1 MMRQGGSRLA
11 GSTAAVLGARLFSH
25 SATAGASARGLAN
38 GKYVLAGIMNR
49 NATSGSGK
57 GWIAGVRN
65 FSAVAQQQQQQVVEN
80 GKPSITVAENAK
92 EKKEIASYWGVPSG
106 KVVKKDGTEWRWTCF
121 RVKTLKYT
129 YF

>member
-11 GSTAAVLGARLFSH
+11 GSMAAVLGARLFSH

-38 GKYVLAGIMNR
+38 GKSVLAGIMNG
-49 NATSGSGK
+49 NASK

-92 EKKEIASYWGVPSG
+92 EKKEIVSYWGVPTG